1 MLLVL
6 TMIMTNKDFPDHHHD
21 LDLSQEWGL
30 VGSELLLMLCVAS
43 AFVIVVAHTHR
54 SVILRR

>member
-1 MLLVL
+1 M
-6 TMIMTNKDFPDHHHD
+6 KHHD